1 MGKSEMECP
10 GELWVETPG
19 QPGRPDERKLS
30 MLSTLRTFL
39 HGFLYRPQE
48 LFASLG
54 SLIDV
59 LHPLH
64 AGPSSQSPVRVSICA
79 ARTLNPTGQSR
90 VTLSLRQERSSAAC

>member
-64 AGPSSQSPVRVSICA
+64 AGPSRAKSA
-79 ARTLNPTGQSR
+79 SR
-90 VTLSLRQERSSAAC
+90 SLRRALLMPQVNTGSLYRCGKRT